1 MKKSLGRILLLL
13 FLGLSLLKANNLA
26 TYKLFANKTT
36 PYEKEAVTITF
47 EATQKDHTDDM
58 MFSLQPKKSKDY
70 KIILLS
76 KKSDNNQK
84 HNAHT
89 VFTYLLFPLKVKA
102 ILVNFDFIIHTASDS
117 AIAQSVIDDHDDSIG
132 INTHDATLKIKP
144 LSLQVKKFSH
154 AVDLVGDFSLKEKI
168 QDTTINQYQSLNIIY
183 TLEGEGYENK
193 SFKPIHKIDGVTMFF
208 ETNTIYAKATKKGYK
223 IKREYIYTLSAKNN
237 FTIPAIHI
245 EAFSVKKKKYY
256 LLNISKHSID
266 VTKIDTSKLLDNE
279 EYPKTKS
286 FINIQEMKEFFIYI
300 LIFLSGYLT
309 AKLQSTTLIKKKTD
323 SKELQAL
330 KKSQTAK
337 ELLFVIINNHL
348 DNRFANEVQLLED
361 IIYNDADHKLNNI
374 KNKIIKGM
382 KNADCSFFTTLF
394 ISTPACSRK

>member
-1 MKKSLGRILLLL
+1 MKKSIKDIQMKKSLGRILLLL

-26 TYKLFANKTT
+26 TYKLFANKTA
-36 PYEKEAVTITF
+36 PYEKEAVAITF
-47 EATQKDHTDDM
+47 EATQKDHTDNM

-76 KKSDNNQK
+76 KKNDNNRG

-89 VFTYLLFPLKVKA
+89 VFTYLLFPLKVKT
-102 ILVNFDFIIHTASDS
+102 ILVNFDFIIRTASDS

-132 INTHDATLKIKP
+132 VNTHDTTLTIKP
-144 LSLQVKKFSH
+144 LALQVKKLSR

-168 QDTTINQYQSLNIIY
+168 QNTTINQYQSLNIIY

-193 SFKPIHKIDGVTMFF
+193 SFKPIHKIDGVTMFY

-223 IKREYIYTLSAKNN
+223 IKREYIYALSAKNN

-256 LLNISKHSID
+256 PLNIPKHSIN

-279 EYPKTKS
+279 EYPQRKS
-286 FINIQEMKEFFIYI
+286 FINIQEIKEFFIYI
-300 LIFLSGYLT
+300 LIFFSGYLT
-309 AKLQSTTLIKKKTD
+309 AKFRSFSIQKKKMD

-361 IIYNDADHKLNNI
+361 IVYNNADHKLNSI

-382 KNADCSFFTTLF
+382 K
-394 ISTPACSRK
+394 

>member
-26 TYKLFANKTT
+26 TYKLFANKTA
-36 PYEKEAVTITF
+36 PYEKEAVAITF
-47 EATQKDHTDDM
+47 EATQKDHTDNM

-76 KKSDNNQK
+76 KKNDNK
-84 HNAHT
+84 RGHHAHT
-89 VFTYLLFPLKVKA
+89 VFTYLLFPLKVKT
-102 ILVNFDFIIHTASDS
+102 ILVNFDFIIRTASDS

-132 INTHDATLKIKP
+132 VNTHDTTLTIKP
-144 LSLQVKKFSH
+144 LALQVKKLSH
-154 AVDLVGDFSLKEKI
+154 AVDLVGDFSLQEKI
-168 QDTTINQYQSLNIIY
+168 QNTTINQYQSLNIIY

-193 SFKPIHKIDGVTMFF
+193 SFKPIHKIDGVTMFY

-223 IKREYIYTLSAKNN
+223 IKREYIYALSAKNN
-237 FTIPAIHI
+237 FTIPAIHV

-256 LLNISKHSID
+256 PLNTPKHIIN

-279 EYPKTKS
+279 EYPQRKS
-286 FINIQEMKEFFIYI
+286 FINIREIKEFFIYI
-300 LIFLSGYLT
+300 LIFFSGYLT
-309 AKLQSTTLIKKKTD
+309 AKFRSFSIQKKKMD

-348 DNRFANEVQLLED
+348 DNRFTNEVQLLED
-361 IIYNDADHKLNNI
+361 IVYNNADHKLNSI

-382 KNADCSFFTTLF
+382 K
-394 ISTPACSRK
+394 